1 MIDPKEFDAIRPY
14 NNDEIP
20 GVVNELLHDRLM
32 NAQLKTLL
40 PWLPQWIRNGVL
52 RLAFIG
58 IHSTL
63 DFQLRF
69 MKPIVGYILR
79 KCSNGATFEHSKITA
94 GQERYT
100 FMSNHRDIVLDSAIL
115 DYLLHKYK
123 FPTTC
128 EIAIGDNLL
137 IYPWIEKVVKLN
149 KAFTVR
155 RGLGSK
161 DLLKSSMLMSQYIHY
176 AVNQKHENIWIAQR
190 EGRAKD
196 SSDTTQ
202 ESVLKMLAMGS
213 EEENPVE
220 QLRDLNIVP
229 LTISYEYDPCDYLKA
244 TEFQLKRDNP
254 AYKKS
259 KADDE
264 NNMRE
269 GIWGFKGSIHYEAAP
284 CINTW
289 LDELKDLP
297 KNEFFTEVAH
307 RIDQQIHAGY
317 KLFPGNYV
325 AADLLNGTS
334 EFASFY
340 TEAQKQQFL
349 NYLQQ
354 RLGKIEI
361 ENKDEAFLRERM
373 LTMYANPVFNKQKAL
388 KA

>member
-1 MIDPKEFDAIRPY
+1 
-14 NNDEIP
+14 
-20 GVVNELLHDRLM
+20 
-32 NAQLKTLL
+32 
-40 PWLPQWIRNGVL
+40 
-52 RLAFIG
+52 
-58 IHSTL
+58 
-63 DFQLRF
+63 
-69 MKPIVGYILR
+69 
-79 KCSNGATFEHSKITA
+79 
-94 GQERYT
+94 
-100 FMSNHRDIVLDSAIL
+100 
-115 DYLLHKYK
+115 
-123 FPTTC
+123 
-128 EIAIGDNLL
+128 
-137 IYPWIEKVVKLN
+137 
-149 KAFTVR
+149 
-155 RGLGSK
+155 
-161 DLLKSSMLMSQYIHY
+161 
-176 AVNQKHENIWIAQR
+176 
-190 EGRAKD
+190 
-196 SSDTTQ
+196 
-202 ESVLKMLAMGS
+202 MLAMGVES
-213 EEENPVE
+213 ENPVE

-244 TEFQLKRDNP
+244 AEFQLKRDNP

-269 GIWGFKGSIHYEAAP
+269 GIWGFKGSIHYEASA

-325 AADLLNGTS
+325 AADLLNGSS

-340 TEAQKQQFL
+340 TETQKEQFQ

-354 RLGKIEI
+354 RLDKIEI

-388 KA
+388 NS